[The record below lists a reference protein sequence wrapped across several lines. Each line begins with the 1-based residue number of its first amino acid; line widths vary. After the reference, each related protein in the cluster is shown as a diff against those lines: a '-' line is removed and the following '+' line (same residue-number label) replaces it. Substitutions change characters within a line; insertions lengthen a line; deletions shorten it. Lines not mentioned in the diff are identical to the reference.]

1 MIRKKCLNNM
11 SGFQAQESFAAAE
24 KETLNVVRRS
34 LIDLADFEDALKNL
48 GSALSEEVSISLESF
63 FFIEPCS
70 WYSNI
75 PGGMFSLGYSIGSL
89 STNQRYSFKEAIY
102 SVVK

>member
-1 MIRKKCLNNM
+1 MFKQYEWFPGTRTPC
-11 SGFQAQESFAAAE
+11 SSRER
-24 KETLNVVRRS
+24 ETLTVVRRS

-48 GSALSEEVSISLESF
+48 WSALSEEGSISVESF

-75 PGGMFSLGYSIGSL
+75 PGGIFSLGYSVRSL
-89 STNQRYSFKEAIY
+89 STNRRYSFTEAIY